1 MTVVFG
7 QAGNFTQDPCEI
19 SVTQC
24 APDEVCYDLTNNGT
38 ILDES
43 IWEEIVDEEFGENNL
58 NIR

>member
-7 QAGNFTQDPCEI
+7 QEGNFTQNPCEI
-19 SVTQC
+19 SEC

-43 IWEEIVDEEFGENNL
+43 IWEEIVFEEFGENNFD
-58 NIR
+58 IR